1 MLPVYVTG
9 NSARENGKRP
19 GRNVRH
25 VSQRRCAVKVG
36 NVRTIDGMRHDTT
49 QGTFDGYGPN
59 GAWPLQGNET
69 WRQDGDARRAI
80 QREALSWCDPERRL
94 TPGVLWRGI
103 VTGVVFVR
111 AVVRWRI
118 RSWRGKASSR
128 AAAAEA
134 FREAAETLGAT
145 WIKLGQLIA
154 AGEGIFPD
162 ELVAECRKLHDRVR
176 PEPWK
181 HVEAALVEA
190 FGVRWSETFTIER
203 EPIAAASIAQTHRIT
218 FADGTDA
225 VVKIRR
231 RGVARRIEHDVRA
244 LSKVAPLLVGRIPI
258 AALANPP
265 ALLDIFTRCVAEELD
280 FRVEATNATEIAH
293 VIATY
298 GNEGIYVPR
307 PHPTLVECGAM
318 VLEYRP
324 GRRLDGLDASLG
336 GKVIDTLVACI
347 LEGALLGG
355 VFHGDLHPGN
365 MAVAEDGSVVL
376 YDFGIVAR
384 LDEGERAAFI
394 GLVAG
399 GATGNWRQQLESL
412 ARLGAFPLDSDFE
425 VLGRELG
432 LDNGPVDPSTLAPEA
447 LAAEAAKVAKTLL
460 GAGARLPKALMLWG
474 KNLAFLDSAVGRL
487 CPDRDM
493 VGLIVSSL
501 TTFTA
506 RHGAALASSAL
517 GTVQIER
524 GVVASSLAAGE
535 GELTWSDIRA
545 KRALILE
552 RQRKHQQR
560 RGKRRGRQPL
570 WIHGEQ

>member
-1 MLPVYVTG
+1 LHGGEP
-9 NSARENGKRP
+9 
-19 GRNVRH
+19 
-25 VSQRRCAVKVG
+25 
-36 NVRTIDGMRHDTT
+36 
-49 QGTFDGYGPN
+49 
-59 GAWPLQGNET
+59 
-69 WRQDGDARRAI
+69 WRQDNEERRTI
-80 QREALSWCDPERRL
+80 QRNALSWCDPGARL
-94 TPGVLWRGI
+94 TPGVLWRGV
-103 VTGVVFVR
+103 VTAVVFVR
-111 AVVRWRI
+111 ALIRWRV
-118 RSWRGKASSR
+118 RSWRGKATSR
-128 AAAAEA
+128 VAAAEA
-134 FREAAETLGAT
+134 FREAAERLGAT

-162 ELVAECRKLHDRVR
+162 ELVAECRKLHDRAR
-176 PEPWK
+176 PEPWE
-181 HVEAALVEA
+181 HVEAVLIEA
-190 FGVRWSETFTIER
+190 FGARWAEIFTIER
-203 EPIAAASIAQTHRIT
+203 TPIAAASIAQTHRIT

-225 VVKIRR
+225 VVKIQR
-231 RGVARRIEHDVRA
+231 RGVATRIERDVRA
-244 LSKVAPLLVGRIPI
+244 LAKIAPLLVGRIPI
-258 AALANPP
+258 SALANPP

-280 FRVEATNATEIAH
+280 FRVEATNATEIAN

-298 GNEGIYVPR
+298 GTGGIFVPR
-307 PHPTLVECGAM
+307 PHPELVACGAM

-324 GRRLDGLDASLG
+324 GRRLDGLDAGLG

-365 MAVAEDGSVVL
+365 MAVVEDGSVVL

-399 GATGNWRQQLESL
+399 GATGNWRQQLQSL

-432 LDNGPVDPSTLAPEA
+432 LEHGPVDPSTLAPEA

-493 VGLIVSSL
+493 VSLIVSSL
-501 TTFTA
+501 TSFTT
-506 RHGAALASSAL
+506 RHGMVLAQSAL
-517 GTVQIER
+517 GGVQIER
-524 GVVASSLAAGE
+524 EVLAGALAAGE
-535 GELTWSDIRA
+535 GTLTWNEIRA

-560 RGKRRGRQPL
+560 SGKRRADATVVA
-570 WIHGEQ
+570 

>member
-1 MLPVYVTG
+1 MVMRTVIAMQHD
-9 NSARENGKRP
+9 NAR
-19 GRNVRH
+19 
-25 VSQRRCAVKVG
+25 AA
-36 NVRTIDGMRHDTT
+36 
-49 QGTFDGYGPN
+49 FDGYGPN
-59 GAWPLQGNET
+59 GAWELHGGES
-69 WRQDGDARRAI
+69 WRQGSEERRTI
-80 QREALSWCDPERRL
+80 QRNALSWCDPGTRL
-94 TPGVLWRGI
+94 TPGVLWRGV
-103 VTGVVFVR
+103 VTAVVFVR
-111 AVVRWRI
+111 ALIRWRV
-118 RSWRGKASSR
+118 RSWRGKATSR

-134 FREAAETLGAT
+134 FREAAERLGAT

-181 HVEAALVEA
+181 HVEAALIEA
-190 FGVRWSETFTIER
+190 FGVRWAEIFTIER
-203 EPIAAASIAQTHRIT
+203 TPIAAASIAQTHRIT
-218 FADGTDA
+218 FANGTDA
-225 VVKIRR
+225 VVKIQR
-231 RGVARRIEHDVRA
+231 RGVATRIERDVRA
-244 LSKVAPLLVGRIPI
+244 LAKVAPLLVGRIPI
-258 AALANPP
+258 SALANPP

-280 FRVEATNATEIAH
+280 FRVEATNATEIAN

-298 GNEGIYVPR
+298 GTGGIFVPR
-307 PHPTLVECGAM
+307 PHPELVTRGAM

-324 GRRLDGLDASLG
+324 GRRLDGLDANLG

-365 MAVAEDGSVVL
+365 MAVVEDGSVVL

-399 GATGNWRQQLESL
+399 GATGNWRQQLQSL

-432 LDNGPVDPSTLAPEA
+432 LEHGPVDPSTLAPEA

-493 VGLIVSSL
+493 VSLIVSSL
-501 TTFTA
+501 TSFTT
-506 RHGAALASSAL
+506 RHGTVLAQSAL
-517 GTVQIER
+517 GGVQIER
-524 GVVASSLAAGE
+524 EVLAGALAAGE
-535 GELTWSDIRA
+535 GTLTWNEIRA

-560 RGKRRGRQPL
+560 RGKRRARTPV

>member
-1 MLPVYVTG
+1 MEQQVTK
-9 NSARENGKRP
+9 RKRP
-19 GRNVRH
+19 NGYATDATWELVGGE
-25 VSQRRCAVKVG
+25 QWRRG
-36 NVRTIDGMRHDTT
+36 S
-49 QGTFDGYGPN
+49 
-59 GAWPLQGNET
+59 EE
-69 WRQDGDARRAI
+69 RREI
-80 QREALSWCDPERRL
+80 QRAALAWCDPGGKPTL
-94 TPGVLWRGI
+94 GVLWRGI
-103 VTGVVFVR
+103 VTAVVVVR
-111 AVVRWRI
+111 AVARWKLRG
-118 RSWRGKASSR
+118 WRGSITSR

-134 FREAAETLGAT
+134 FREAAERLGAT

-181 HVEAALVEA
+181 HVESALIEA
-190 FGVRWSETFTIER
+190 FGARWAEIFTIER

-225 VVKIRR
+225 VIKIQR
-231 RGVARRIEHDVRA
+231 RGVAARIERDVRA

-280 FRVEATNATEIAH
+280 FCVEATNATEIAN
-293 VIATY
+293 VLAAY
-298 GNEGIYVPR
+298 GNGDIYVPR
-307 PHPTLVECGAM
+307 PHPELVARGAM

-324 GRRLDGLDASLG
+324 GRRLDGLDANMG
-336 GKVIDTLVACI
+336 DKVIDTLVACI

-365 MAVAEDGSVVL
+365 MAVAEDGAVVL

-399 GATGNWRQQLESL
+399 GATGNWRQQLQSL
-412 ARLGAFPLDSDFE
+412 ARLGAFPLDSDFD

-432 LDNGPVDPSTLAPEA
+432 LDNGPVDPSTLTPET

-474 KNLAFLDSAVGRL
+474 KNLAFLDSAIGRL

-501 TTFTA
+501 TAFTA
-506 RHGAALASSAL
+506 RHGAVLAQSALA
-517 GTVQIER
+517 GVQIER
-524 GVVASSLAAGE
+524 QVVAGAFAAGE
-535 GELTWSDIRA
+535 GTLTWGEIRE

-552 RQRKHQQR
+552 RQHKHQQR
-560 RGKRRGRQPL
+560 RNKRCKRQPV
-570 WIHGEQ
+570 WIHDEQ